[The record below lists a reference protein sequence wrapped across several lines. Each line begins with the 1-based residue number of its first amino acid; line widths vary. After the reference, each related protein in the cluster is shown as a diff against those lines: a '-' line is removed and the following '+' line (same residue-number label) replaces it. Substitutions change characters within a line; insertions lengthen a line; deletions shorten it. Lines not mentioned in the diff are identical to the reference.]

1 MIDWNI
7 VLYIG
12 MILIVFGFGLFLYSE
27 MKLRQIDRQMAENQR
42 FIDAI
47 LRTQQLQN
55 IRKDIRKWK
64 TIAKVLCV
72 ICMIQRID

>member
-27 MKLRQIDRQMAENQR
+27 MKIRQIDRQMAENQR

-55 IRKDIRKWK
+55 IRKDIRK
-64 TIAKVLCV
+64 
-72 ICMIQRID
+72 